1 MRKGNLMKLEQ
12 IVATTLDIPVE
23 RVNDEL
29 SLDNCPEWTSLEHI
43 ALITALESEYSVQF
57 DIEDSIEMDSVGS
70 IREVLEGKG
79 INVDE

>member
-1 MRKGNLMKLEQ
+1 MKLEQ

-29 SLDNCPEWTSLEHI
+29 SLDTCPEWTSLEHI